1 MNRTTT
7 MTLALVAVLVAAGCS
22 KKALIAQ
29 KDAEIADLQART
41 SALEGQLEEQKKLT
55 DDLNTQLADLKEQQ
69 RVLVEEKDGLTQITL
84 DGSATF
90 ASANA
95 GLTREGKET
104 IDRVWSV
111 LENYPDR
118 RILIEG
124 HTDNRRIG
132 SNLRPVYPSNWELS
146 SARAHSVLH
155 YVENKYAPEPDRL
168 AAVGYGEFM
177 PVADN
182 ETAEGRAQN
191 RRVVITVGSKMAI
204 QQRQI
209 QAHDLNEQ
217 STEPLTKT
225 N

>member
-7 MTLALVAVLVAAGCS
+7 MTLALVAVLAAAGCN
-22 KKALIAQ
+22 KGLIKEQ
-29 KDAEIADLQART
+29 KAEIADLESKNSELT
-41 SALEGQLEEQKKLT
+41 GQLEEQTKMT
-55 DDLNTQLADLKEQQ
+55 DELNTQLADLQSQQ
-69 RVLVEEKDGLTQITL
+69 KVLIEEKDGLTQITL

-90 ASANA
+90 GSASTS
-95 GLTREGKET
+95 LTHDGKEA
-104 IDRVWSV
+104 IDRIWSV

-124 HTDNRRIG
+124 HADNRRIG
-132 SNLRPVYPSNWELS
+132 SNMKGTYPSNWELS
-146 SARAHSVLH
+146 SARAHAVLH

-168 AAVGYGEFM
+168 AAVGYGEFS

-182 ETAEGRAQN
+182 ETREGRSQN

-209 QAHDLNEQ
+209 QAHDLNQ
-217 STEPLTKT
+217 KSTEPVTQ
-225 N
+225 

>member
-7 MTLALVAVLVAAGCS
+7 MTLALVAVLAAAGCN
-22 KKALIAQ
+22 KGLIKEQ
-29 KDAEIADLQART
+29 KAEIADLQSQN
-41 SALEGQLEEQKKLT
+41 SALTGQLEEQTKMT
-55 DDLNTQLADLKEQQ
+55 DELNTQLADLQSQQ
-69 RVLVEEKDGLTQITL
+69 KVLIEEKDGLTQITL

-90 ASANA
+90 GSASTS
-95 GLTREGKET
+95 LTRDGKEA
-104 IDRVWSV
+104 IDRIWSV

-124 HTDNRRIG
+124 HADNRRIG
-132 SNLRPVYPSNWELS
+132 SNMKQTYPSNWELS
-146 SARAHSVLH
+146 SARAHAVLH

-168 AAVGYGEFM
+168 AAVGYGEYA

-182 ETAEGRAQN
+182 DTSEGRSQN

-209 QAHDLNEQ
+209 QAHDLNKQ
-217 STEPLTKT
+217 STEPVTQ
-225 N
+225 

>member
-7 MTLALVAVLVAAGCS
+7 MIAVIALLASAGCS
-22 KKALIAQ
+22 KKELIAQ
-29 KDAEIADLQART
+29 KDAEIADLTARNQT
-41 SALEGQLEEQKKLT
+41 LEGELEEQHKMT
-55 DDLNTQLADLKEQQ
+55 QDLNTQLADLKEQQ
-69 RVLVEEKDGLTQITL
+69 RVLIEERDGLTQITL
-84 DGSATF
+84 EGAATF
-90 ASANA
+90 SPANA
-95 GLTREGKET
+95 SLTAEGKEA
-104 IDRVWSV
+104 IDAVWGV

-124 HTDNRRIG
+124 HADNQPISSHYR
-132 SNLRPVYPSNWELS
+132 NVFQSNWELS

-155 YVENKYAPEPDRL
+155 YVENKFQPEPDRL

-182 ETAEGRAQN
+182 STREGRMAN

-209 QAHDLNEQ
+209 KAHELEEE
-217 STEPLTKT
+217 SPEPLTQ
-225 N
+225 